1 MLPALVTPIP
11 GPRSRELA
19 RRLRAAESRNVTYVD
34 REFPVFWERAD
45 ATNVWDADGNR
56 FLDFTAAFAV
66 AGLGHGAAP
75 VREAMVAQS
84 GRLIHGMGD
93 VHPTEAKVRLCE
105 ELGTLTFGRW
115 LGQPGKTI
123 LANAGFEAIEAALK
137 TSLLHSGKA
146 GVIAFSG
153 AYHGL
158 GYGALG
164 VSGLP
169 AFREPFRGQLRDF
182 ATILPYP
189 TCYRCP
195 FEEGAAYRLEG
206 GPFPI
211 CSSAC
216 LEKLATQIRQT
227 IKTRPVGCILV
238 EPAQG
243 RGGDVFPPLDFLRL
257 LRTICDEYKIL
268 LVLDEIYTGFNR
280 TGLLFACEH
289 AGVVPD
295 LICLGKGL
303 TGGFP
308 LSACVGRRE
317 VMDAWPES
325 TGEALHT
332 STYLGH
338 PVGCAMALAALAE
351 HARPET
357 AALVHT
363 AGRRLKLALCELQSP
378 HIGDVRGAGLMLGLE
393 LINPANGSPAGAL
406 AGATIKAA
414 LRDGLILL
422 GGGPAGNVLSFT
434 PPFGVSEEETGF
446 LADRLQEYL
455 VSLPGSTS

>member
-1 MLPALVTPIP
+1 MLPALVTGVP
-11 GPRSRELA
+11 GPRSHALA

-34 REFPVFWERAD
+34 PEFPIFWERAEG
-45 ATNVWDADGNR
+45 TNVWDVDGNR
-56 FLDFTAAFAV
+56 FLDVTAAFAV
-66 AGLGHGAAP
+66 AGLGHTAPPLQAAII
-75 VREAMVAQS
+75 EQA
-84 GRLIHGMGD
+84 GRLIHAMGD
-93 VHPTEAKVRLCE
+93 VHPTELKVWLCE
-105 ELGTLTFGRW
+105 ELGALTFGRW
-115 LGQPGKTI
+115 LGTPGKTI
-123 LANAGFEAIEAALK
+123 LTNAGFEAVEAALK
-137 TSLLHSGKA
+137 TSLLHSGQA

-169 AFREPFRGQLRDF
+169 VFREPFRGQLKDF
-182 ATILPYP
+182 AAILPYP
-189 TCYRCP
+189 NCYRCP
-195 FEEGAAYRLEG
+195 FGETASYRLEG
-206 GPFPI
+206 RSFPN

-216 LEKLATQIRQT
+216 LEKLEAQIRQA
-227 IKTRPVGCILV
+227 IKTRPIGCILA

-257 LRTICDEYKIL
+257 LRAICDEYKIL
-268 LVLDEIYTGFNR
+268 LIFDEIYTGFHR
-280 TGLLFACEH
+280 TGTLFACDH

-295 LICLGKGL
+295 IVCLGKAL

-317 VMDAWPES
+317 VMDAWPTS

-338 PVGCAMALAALAE
+338 PIGCAMALAALAE

-357 AALVHT
+357 PRMALAAGEKLRT
-363 AGRRLKLALCELQSP
+363 ALRNLRSP
-378 HIGDVRGAGLMLGLE
+378 AIGQVRGAGLMLGIE
-393 LINPANGSPAGAL
+393 LIRRDGAPFGRL
-406 AGATIKAA
+406 AVAIIKAA

-422 GGGPAGNVLSFT
+422 AGGPEGNVLSLT
-434 PPFGVSEEETGF
+434 PPFGI
-446 LADRLQEYL
+446 ADNEIAFVAARLQEYL
-455 VSLPGSTS
+455 TSLPGSIS